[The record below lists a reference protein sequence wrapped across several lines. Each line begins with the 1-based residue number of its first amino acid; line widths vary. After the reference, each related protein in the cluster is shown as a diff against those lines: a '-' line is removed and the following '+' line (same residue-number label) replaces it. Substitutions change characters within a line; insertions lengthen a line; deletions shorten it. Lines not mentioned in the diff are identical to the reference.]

1 MGLYTNAS
9 FAGVSSDYTSV
20 APFDLSKEYNFHE
33 LGIIAAAESAMN
45 TNAFMKQIGLGE
57 LAAVEQTGSDQVFYE
72 SVNLKGIFESIKKFF
87 QKLIEK
93 IHKIFHTFIAKLS
106 SWFSSGKDFAKKY
119 EKEIIKNWS
128 KVSNDFEFK
137 GYTFETAKTPVGAS
151 AAKEFGANLVKAP
164 SGTPNEIADFLANP
178 SEGTLKAMY
187 TAAGIDE
194 NEVSKFR
201 AKMEDYQGTIR
212 ACIVGQTSG
221 TLDQKE
227 YTEELFKKYR
237 SGEDS
242 KQDMKKADIE
252 KAYGSIS
259 GLVSFIK
266 DYDKLKKDS
275 ENAEKAFVNTVD
287 ELIKKMNKLE
297 DDLLK
302 TRDQSNSVEREK
314 VVQAS
319 SLYQSVW
326 GFIKE
331 CQLQDFSA
339 YLTAIKDNCG
349 QAKEIAVKTIGLS
362 KKMTANESTDMTSYG
377 DPVGGSFLESVQ
389 LR

>member
-45 TNAFMKQIGLGE
+45 TNAFMKQIGLQE

-72 SVNLKGIFESIKKFF
+72 SVNLKGIFESVKKFF

-137 GYTFETAKTPVGAS
+137 GYTYSSFDSTNLNLGMSNADAKTAGG
-151 AAKEFGANLVKAP
+151 ELVKGYDKVSAFLSSP
-164 SGTPNEIADFLANP
+164 SKD
-178 SEGTLKAMY
+178 TLTAMY
-187 TAAGIDE
+187 SSGQGADTSA
-194 NEVSKFR
+194 VSTFREKMDDWKDQTR
-201 AKMEDYQGTIR
+201 AKIAGGTG
-212 ACIVGQTSG
+212 AM
-221 TLDQKE
+221 DQKE
-227 YTEELFKKYR
+227 FTEALFKLFRDGK
-237 SGEDS
+237 DS
-242 KQDMKKADIE
+242 KEDMNKHAIE
-252 KAYGSIS
+252 QAYDGSIS
-259 GLVSFIK
+259 GLITYIK
-266 DYDKLKKDS
+266 DYDKIKKNTED
-275 ENAEKAFVNTVD
+275 AEKAFVKTVD
-287 ELIKKMNKLE
+287 ELIKKMNTVE
-297 DDLLK
+297 DQILK
-302 TRDQSNSVEREK
+302 DTDADREK
-314 VVQAS
+314 IVQAS

-331 CQLQDFSA
+331 AQLQKFSA
-339 YLTAIKDNCG
+339 MLTAIKDDCS
-349 QAKEIAVKTIGLS
+349 QAKEIAVMVIGLS
-362 KKMTANESTDMTSYG
+362 KKMTANESTDMTDSYTG
-377 DPVGGSFLESVQ
+377 SSFLESVQ

>member
-72 SVNLKGIFESIKKFF
+72 SVNLKGIFESVKKFF
-87 QKLIEK
+87 QKIIEK

-137 GYTFETAKTPVGAS
+137 GYTFTNIGTSTTTVVAKTSGRDLVTGH
-151 AAKEFGANLVKAP
+151 AK
-164 SGTPNEIADFLANP
+164 IAEFLANP
-178 SEGTLKAMY
+178 TKDTLTAMY
-187 TAAGIDE
+187 SENDPGNTSDVSAFREKMDE
-194 NEVSKFR
+194 WKDQTR
-201 AKMEDYQGTIR
+201 AKVAGGNGSM
-212 ACIVGQTSG
+212 
-221 TLDQKE
+221 DQKE
-227 YTEELFKKYR
+227 FTEELFKHFRDGK
-237 SGEDS
+237 DS
-242 KQDMKKADIE
+242 KEDMNKAAIE
-252 KAYGSIS
+252 GAYGGSIS
-259 GLVSFIK
+259 GAISCIK
-266 DYDKLKKDS
+266 DYEKLKKNTED
-275 ENAEKAFVNTVD
+275 AEKAFVKTVD
-287 ELIKKMNKLE
+287 ELIKKMNTVE
-297 DDLLK
+297 DQILK
-302 TRDQSNSVEREK
+302 TTDANREQ

-319 SLYQSVW
+319 SLYQTVW

-331 CQLQDFSA
+331 TELQKFSA
-339 YLTAIKDNCG
+339 LLTAIKDNCS
-349 QAKEIAVKTIGLS
+349 QAKEICVMTIGLS

-377 DPVGGSFLESVQ
+377 DPVGASFLESVQ